1 MLVGECLKKRI
12 AGIYPSFFLL
22 LLAASGA
29 KEDTVVFKIAGNK
42 CTRYITSLGLA
53 IYLCQSLAIMVVKR
67 NYLKTNY
74 SDSYIF
80 IALTIIFAVL
90 LHEIIEKPGKK
101 LVLEIKVERKEK

>member
-1 MLVGECLKKRI
+1 
-12 AGIYPSFFLL
+12 
-22 LLAASGA
+22 
-29 KEDTVVFKIAGNK
+29 
-42 CTRYITSLGLA
+42 
-53 IYLCQSLAIMVVKR
+53 MVVKR